1 MSFPE
6 TTAYPEPSQATTA
19 LVLGILGIV
28 CCAPLAVVV
37 WIMANNEIEGIRA
50 GRRNPAN
57 EGTANASRIL
67 GIVGTVLLGIGLI
80 VLVLAIAGALVLPFT
95 SEFNL

>member
-1 MSFPE
+1 MSFPDSP
-6 TTAYPEPSQATTA
+6 TYPEPSQATTA

-28 CCAPLAVVV
+28 CCAPLAIVA
-37 WIMANNEIEGIRA
+37 WIMANNELEGIRA

-67 GIVGTVLLGIGLI
+67 GIVGTVLIAIGVVFGILF
-80 VLVLAIAGALVLPFT
+80 LAGALVFPFT
-95 SEFNL
+95 DFG